1 VNSKE
6 EKKRKEELRIQESGA
21 KFVSR
26 ISYLVNCISLRKKK
40 LEIRRKK

>member
-26 ISYLVNCISLRKKK
+26 
-40 LEIRRKK
+40 